1 MNKYIFIIV
10 SALLLSLD
18 TIAQPGTG
26 KDTADLMYNKRIKR
40 RLSLTDPKNNVLTK
54 IYDSTGKV
62 YTISDVVNDIILKN
76 KFTLLEGNDYNNLKD
91 DSIPP
96 TTIVSYK
103 YDTLLSKNL
112 PTPDNII
119 IAEDWKIDRN
129 TSRMTREFVSFL
141 LCIDKQ
147 LAYDKTIRIYKLSA
161 AGFMSMCKPY
171 YVLIDGNKLPVTD
184 YFENRKFNSN
194 IISLKTVETT
204 SYDKSKRPKE
214 FSEVILTR

>member
-1 MNKYIFIIV
+1 MNKYIFL
-10 SALLLSLD
+10 AAYTLLLSFNS
-18 TIAQPGTG
+18 IAQPGTG
-26 KDTADLMYNKRIKR
+26 KNTPDLMYNKRIKR
-40 RLSLTDPKNNVLTK
+40 RLSLVDPKNNVLTK

-76 KFTLLEGNDYNNLKD
+76 KFTILEGNDYNNLKD

-96 TTIVSYK
+96 ATIVSYK
-103 YDTLLSKNL
+103 YDTLLNKNL

-119 IAEDWKIDRN
+119 ITEDWKIDRN
-129 TSRMTREFVSFL
+129 SGRMTREFVSFL

-147 LAYDKTIRIYKLSA
+147 LASDKTIRIYKLST

-171 YVLIDGNKLPVTD
+171 YVLIDGKKVPVTD

-194 IISLKTVETT
+194 IISVKTVETT
-204 SYDKSKRPKE
+204 SYDKFKRPKE